1 MSDTL
6 RDRMGRC
13 ITTLRVSVIDRCNL
27 RCVYC
32 IPVGGVP
39 LSPRTAVL
47 AHGHAGGT
55 ELSRKPAPKAAPPA
69 PASEPLR
76 GVLRF
81 EEIAEV
87 VAAAADLGVT
97 RVKLTGGE
105 PLLRRDIQRL
115 VAMLAAIDGIDDL
128 SLTTN
133 GTLLSG
139 LARPLRAAGLHRVTV
154 SLDTLRPDR
163 FRRITGGTA
172 SRGPGSGFRVAG
184 SVVVPSLDGWMLDV
198 GCSCLPPKAVSPAPA
213 SEPLQGVLAGIEA
226 ARRAGLAPIKVN
238 VVALR
243 GVNDDEFLDF
253 ARLTLDRPIEVR
265 FIELMRI
272 GHRARADAAWFLPM
286 AEVRDRLRALGRLL
300 PVRSSE
306 REGPAVRFRFAGARG
321 TVGFI
326 APITEPF
333 CHRCNRLRLT
343 SHGVL
348 RACLLAGGEVGLKE
362 ALRPRPDRAALRAA
376 LREAARLKPARHA
389 GAGTT
394 PMSLIG
400 G

>member
-1 MSDTL
+1 MSDAL
-6 RDRMGRC
+6 RDRMGRH

-32 IPVGGVP
+32 MPAGGVP
-39 LSPRTAVL
+39 LSPRTAL
-47 AHGHAGGT
+47 
-55 ELSRKPAPKAAPPA
+55 
-69 PASEPLR
+69 
-76 GVLRF
+76 LRF

-105 PLLRRDIQRL
+105 PLLRRDIHRL

-163 FRRITGGTA
+163 FRRITGGIA
-172 SRGPGSGFRVAG
+172 
-184 SVVVPSLDGWMLDV
+184 PSDEG
-198 GCSCLPPKAVSPAPA
+198 PPKATPPAPA
-213 SEPLQGVLAGIEA
+213 SEPLERVLAGIEA
-226 ARRAGLAPIKVN
+226 ARCAGLAPIKVN

-300 PVRSSE
+300 PVRSSK

-348 RACLLAGGEVGLKE
+348 RACLLAGGEVGLKA

-376 LREAARLKPARHA
+376 LREAVRLKPAHHA